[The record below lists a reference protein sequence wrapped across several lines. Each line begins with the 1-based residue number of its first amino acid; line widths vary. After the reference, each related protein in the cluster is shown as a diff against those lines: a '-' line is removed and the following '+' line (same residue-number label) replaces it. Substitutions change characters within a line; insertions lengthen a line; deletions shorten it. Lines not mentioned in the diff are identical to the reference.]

1 MSVPYLSVV
10 IPAYNEQNRL
20 PPTLVR
26 VTEFLKEWGR
36 PHEILVVDD
45 GSRDETVAR
54 ARDVG
59 GPSVTVVSNETN
71 RGKGYSVRRGMLLAR
86 GERRLMTDADLST
99 PIEEVRRLITRM
111 DEGYD
116 VVIASRAVAGANI
129 EIHQPWYRENMGR
142 IFNLFVRTVTG
153 LDLKDT
159 QCGFKLFSARAAEE
173 SFGACRL
180 DGFSFDVE
188 SLYIANRRGY
198 KIAELPVTWRN
209 DEATRVG
216 VFRDSS
222 RMFMDLLRIR
232 WYDASGLYARNVV
245 GAERS
250 GAQSGSTGL

>member
-1 MSVPYLSVV
+1 V
-10 IPAYNEQNRL
+10 I
-20 PPTLVR
+20 
-26 VTEFLKEWGR
+26 
-36 PHEILVVDD
+36 DD

-59 GPSVTVVSNETN
+59 GPSVTVVANEVN

-99 PIEEVRRLITRM
+99 PIEEVVRLLARM

-142 IFNLFVRTVTG
+142 VFNLFVRSLTG
-153 LDLKDT
+153 LALKDT
-159 QCGFKLFSARAAEE
+159 QCGFKLFSARAAEAA
-173 SFGACRL
+173 FGACRL

-188 SLYIANRRGY
+188 ALYVANRLGY
-198 KIAELPVTWRN
+198 RIAELPVTWRN

-216 VFRDSS
+216 VLRDST
-222 RMFMDLLRIR
+222 RMFADLLRIR
-232 WYDASGLYARNVV
+232 RNDWAGLYA
-245 GAERS
+245 GAARP
-250 GAQSGSTGL
+250 QSGSSGL